1 MLQCQHFTFLLLW
14 WYSTAKLYCGNI
26 AKSKCVRI
34 CNKIRREIEL
44 VYFLYST
51 QWAKIWKKMQFKEN
65 AILFALPQ
73 RILTYLLRIYRY
85 ALKQGRVQVISQT
98 FLNISRLWISCSAL
112 STNQKPRNIQK
123 SQPNRFFKV
132 IFSPFL

>member
-1 MLQCQHFTFLLLW
+1 MVPKVAYGPETIYKIW
-14 WYSTAKLYCGNI
+14 EKMSVESW
-26 AKSKCVRI
+26 KSYRVRI

-44 VYFLYST
+44 VYFLYSA